1 MIEVLRPANADV
13 AQGLRAVAGALD
25 SASGPT
31 ALVASGL
38 VIADAALAQITADP
52 FAGTAM
58 LVRPSRE
65 GDIRVRHHLVNSVGS
80 AFHEVTAPDHVFVGA
95 LVIAAGDAAVVG
107 GAIRATADAVES
119 GSLGSGALEHDV
131 VQLVAVSIIRSG
143 TPCKAIELV
152 DVPWFRSPAD
162 PVAAAQAVAAVSDER
177 IRQLQA
183 NRMDDGFYSTF
194 VVRRLSKPL
203 TRLALRL
210 NMSPNAVTLVSFAVG
225 IGAAGAFAAGYRWA
239 LVLGAILLQ
248 LSLIIDC
255 VDGEVARATRRFSAL
270 GAWLDAS
277 TDRVK
282 EYLAYAGLA
291 IGAAAV
297 AGVNIWP
304 LAIIMLVL
312 QTTRHMMDY
321 DFSRVQR
328 SREARVEP
336 RSITDPDDGASGST
350 AGWSVQ
356 GAMEM
361 SSRINRRS
369 GVRWAKR
376 AIHMPIG
383 ERWLV
388 ISLAAAFLGAAW
400 ALGVLLA
407 LGLVALAY
415 VTTGRILRTLSW
427 SGPAP
432 ADAGLLLARQSDAGP
447 IASLL
452 SRGMSPAGWEEFWSS
467 RSAWAV
473 PAALRF
479 LELGVV
485 ALLCLSAYPA
495 LMVLGFWW
503 IAIIAFHHYDVLYR
517 AIAGVAPPR
526 WLVWSGLGWDGR
538 TILIVLAALG
548 GISVLGGLLVVGII
562 IWSLLLVFIASIQ
575 WLASSGHRQ

>member
-1 MIEVLRPANADV
+1 MIEVLRPLGADT
-13 AQGLRAVAGALD
+13 ARGLRLAARALSVAT
-25 SASGPT
+25 GPT
-31 ALVASGL
+31 AVVAPDL

-58 LVRPSRE
+58 LVRPSLQ
-65 GDIRVRHHLVNSVGS
+65 GDTRVRHHLVNSVGS
-80 AFHEVTAPDHVFVGA
+80 AFHRVTAPDHVFVGA
-95 LVIAAGDAAVVG
+95 LVVASRDAKTVSEAIAV
-107 GAIRATADAVES
+107 TADALE
-119 GSLGSGALEHDV
+119 SGALDGNEHDV
-131 VQLVAVSIIRSG
+131 TQLIAVAIVRSG
-143 TPCKAIELV
+143 TPCRAIELV
-152 DVPWFRSPAD
+152 DVPWFRNPVD
-162 PVAAAQAVAAVSDER
+162 PVGAAQAVSAVSDAR
-177 IRQLQA
+177 IAQLQA

-210 NMSPNAVTLVSFAVG
+210 KMSPNAVTLVSFAVG
-225 IGAAGAFAAGYRWA
+225 IGAAGAFAAGSRWA
-239 LVLGAILLQ
+239 LILGAVLLQ
-248 LSLIIDC
+248 LSLVIDC
-255 VDGEVARATRRFSAL
+255 VDGEVARATRKFSAL

-297 AGVNIWP
+297 TGVNIWP
-304 LAIIMLVL
+304 LAILMLVL
-312 QTTRHMMDY
+312 QTTRHMTDY
-321 DFSRVQR
+321 DFGRVQR

-336 RSITDPDDGASGST
+336 RAVTDPDDGSST
-350 AGWSVQ
+350 TESGWSVQ

-400 ALGVLLA
+400 ALGLLLG

-415 VTTGRILRTLSW
+415 VTTGRILRTLGW
-427 SGPAP
+427 AGEAP
-432 ADAGLLLARQSDAGP
+432 ADAALLLARQSDAGLG
-447 IASLL
+447 ASVLARGL
-452 SRGMSPAGWEEFWSS
+452 STARWQRFWSS
-467 RSAWAV
+467 RAAWAV
-473 PAALRF
+473 PAGLRF

-485 ALLCLSAYPA
+485 ALLCLSAFPG

-503 IAIIAFHHYDVLYR
+503 MAIIAFHHYDTLYR
-517 AIAGVAPPR
+517 AIAGQAPPR

-538 TILIVLAALG
+538 TIIIVLAALG
-548 GISVLGGLLVVGII
+548 GLAVLGGLLVVGIVV
-562 IWSLLLVFIASIQ
+562 WSLLLVFVASIQ
-575 WLASSGHRQ
+575 WLASFGHRD

>member
-1 MIEVLRPANADV
+1 MIEVLRPLGADT
-13 AQGLRAVAGALD
+13 ARGLRLAARALSVAT
-25 SASGPT
+25 GPT
-31 ALVASGL
+31 AVVAPDL

-58 LVRPSRE
+58 LVRPSLQ
-65 GDIRVRHHLVNSVGS
+65 GDTRVRHHLVNSVGS
-80 AFHEVTAPDHVFVGA
+80 AFHLVTAPDHVFVGA
-95 LVIAAGDAAVVG
+95 LVVASGDAKTVGEAIAV
-107 GAIRATADAVES
+107 TADALE
-119 GSLGSGALEHDV
+119 SGALDGNEHDV
-131 VQLVAVSIIRSG
+131 CQLIAVAIVRSG
-143 TPCKAIELV
+143 TPCRAIELV
-152 DVPWFRSPAD
+152 DVPWFRNPVD
-162 PVAAAQAVAAVSDER
+162 PVSAAQAVSAVSDAR
-177 IRQLQA
+177 IAQLQS

-225 IGAAGAFAAGYRWA
+225 IGAAGAFAAGSRWA
-239 LVLGAILLQ
+239 LILGAVLLQ
-248 LSLIIDC
+248 LSLVIDC
-255 VDGEVARATRRFSAL
+255 VDGEVARATSKFSAL

-297 AGVNIWP
+297 TGVNIWP
-304 LAIIMLVL
+304 LAILMLVL
-312 QTTRHMMDY
+312 QTTRHMTDY
-321 DFSRVQR
+321 DFGRVQR

-336 RSITDPDDGASGST
+336 RAVTDPDDGSST
-350 AGWSVQ
+350 TESGWSVQ

-400 ALGVLLA
+400 ALGLL
-407 LGLVALAY
+407 LGLGLAALAY
-415 VTTGRILRTLSW
+415 VTTGRILRTLGW
-427 SGPAP
+427 AGEAP
-432 ADAGLLLARQSDAGP
+432 ADAALLLARQSDAGLV
-447 IASLL
+447 ASVLARGL
-452 SRGMSPAGWEEFWSS
+452 STARWQRFWSS
-467 RSAWAV
+467 RAAWAV
-473 PAALRF
+473 PAGLRF

-485 ALLCLSAYPA
+485 ALLCLSAFPG

-503 IAIIAFHHYDVLYR
+503 MAIIAFHHYDTLYR
-517 AIAGVAPPR
+517 AIAGQAPPR

-538 TILIVLAALG
+538 TIIIVLAALG
-548 GISVLGGLLVVGII
+548 GLAVLGGLLVVGIVV
-562 IWSLLLVFIASIQ
+562 WSLLLVFVASIQ
-575 WLASSGHRQ
+575 WLASFGHRD